1 MMLMADGLALDVFV
15 FSFMASRGLDVRSR
29 VGCIQVKFIQLL
41 KCNKFK

>member
-15 FSFMASRGLDVRSR
+15 FSFTRGLDVRSR

-41 KCNKFK
+41 KRNKFK